1 MILIFHRTNYMA
13 YNETP
18 MRGHEMTKLEMFK
31 TAVSG
36 IVGIGTSK
44 IAHQIISNNV
54 TPENAID
61 KVTIAAGSI
70 VIGQM
75 VAEASKKHT
84 DKTIDDIA
92 LNYVKL
98 RNQITH
104 RP

>member
-1 MILIFHRTNYMA
+1 
-13 YNETP
+13 
-18 MRGHEMTKLEMFK
+18 MTKLEMFK

-54 TPENAID
+54 TAENTMDTI
-61 KVTIAAGSI
+61 TIAAGSM

-75 VAEASKKHT
+75 IAEASKKHT

-92 LNYVKL
+92 INYVKL
-98 RNQITH
+98 RDQITN